1 MMSLAFET
9 LHEEAKIPSE
19 ALTDRAV
26 YIRTVRAGISGAAVK
41 AGTKLINRQLFIR
54 LFETNSANLSRFY
67 SKKTLNRHHSE
78 EVLDIFRVTGDA
90 IRIWGDQDLAL
101 QWLNTGIPAL
111 AGDKPVDLFDT
122 FDGRKWVSEVLR
134 KIELGEFS

>member
-1 MMSLAFET
+1 MMNFAFES
-9 LHEEAKIPSE
+9 LLEEAKIPPA

-26 YIRTVRAGISGAAVK
+26 YIQTVRTGISGKAVK

-78 EVLDIFRVTGDA
+78 EVLDTFRVTAEA
-90 IRIWGDQDLAL
+90 IRIWEDQDLAL
-101 QWLNTGIPAL
+101 QWLNTPIAAL
-111 AGDKPVDLFDT
+111 AGDRPVELFDT

-134 KIELGEFS
+134 KIEYGEFS

>member
-1 MMSLAFET
+1 MMSLAFES
-9 LHEEAKIPSE
+9 LLEEAKIPSE

-54 LFETNSANLSRFY
+54 LFETNSANLSRLY
-67 SKKTLNRHHSE
+67 SKKKLNRNHSE
-78 EVLDIFRVTGDA
+78 EFLDIFSVTGDA

-101 QWLNTGIPAL
+101 QW
-111 AGDKPVDLFDT
+111 
-122 FDGRKWVSEVLR
+122 
-134 KIELGEFS
+134 